1 MKSLKT
7 LIRLHKN
14 EVDEKRRHLTQLRE
28 HDDQLTLR
36 RQQFEAQVEMER
48 QLSGTSVD
56 MAVAFANFLPQIKL
70 QRNALEQARQQLLI
84 AIHRAEEDL
93 AQAFQELKR
102 FELAEEERI
111 RKEKAELARKEA
123 MMLDEIAAQR
133 HLRQQEEG
141 GTGEE

>member
-14 EVDEKRRHLTQLRE
+14 EVDDKRRHLTQLRE
-28 HDDQLTLR
+28 HDDQLAAR
-36 RQQFEAQVEMER
+36 RRQFEAQVEMER

-56 MAVAFANFLPQIKL
+56 MAMAFANYIPQIKL
-70 QRNALEQARQQLLI
+70 QRNALEQARLQLVI
-84 AIHRAEEDL
+84 AIRRAEEDL

-111 RKEKAELARKEA
+111 RQEKAELARKES
-123 MMLDEIAAQR
+123 MMLDEVAAQR
-133 HLRQQEEG
+133 HTRQQGEG
-141 GTGEE
+141 GSGEE